1 MGRAVVGATVGLDLD
16 DPPLAST
23 PGVLADQACA
33 EERPGGLRDRAGQRR
48 SVDDAQ
54 EGALG

>member
-1 MGRAVVGATVGLDLD
+1 MRRAVVGAPVGLDLD
-16 DPPLAST
+16 DPPLAPP

-33 EERPGGLRDRAGQRR
+33 EQRPGGFWNRVGQRR
-48 SVDDAQ
+48 SVEDAQ